1 MAATGYSTLLLY
13 ASQTAGHTPSAANL
27 TNSAA
32 GSEVAINIADGLL
45 FYKDPSGSVK
55 SIGSMIYPGAGIP
68 NSTGSAWGTSYSTT
82 GTGTVVALQT
92 SPLLITPTLSGAL
105 IDNSAPYL
113 TFANGSAVTVA
124 AGRQWYNGTTG
135 SWNLGM
141 GGGNITQQ
149 VGEELF
155 IYGKAS
161 SAISGNTILQA
172 VYQTGTVG
180 ASGVVQFAPTVSG
193 ITNSNLILGVATEDI
208 ASNGT
213 GRITTFGVIHGINT
227 SGSTYSETW
236 VDGDVIWYNPIT
248 GGLTHTKPAAP
259 NIKVQLG
266 IVINAGSG
274 GSGSFQVLM
283 DLGSVLGGTDSN
295 VQLTSV
301 ANNNLLQYDSTAG
314 YWKNVAK
321 IPNSNLQNSSITIN
335 GTSVALGG
343 TATISGG
350 QYFGNAAVKAIAYNA
365 QTIAENVTVTSGNNG
380 LSAGPITVNNGYTVT
395 VESGANWVIV

>member
-55 SIGSMIYPGAGIP
+55 SIGSMIYPGAGIA

-92 SPLLITPTLSGAL
+92 SPLLITPTLSGAVV
-105 IDNSAPYL
+105 DNAAPYL

-124 AGRQWYNGTTG
+124 AGRMWYDGSTG
-135 SWNLGM
+135 AWNLGM

-161 SAISGNTILQA
+161 AAINDSPLQI
-172 VYQTGTVG
+172 VYRTGTVG
-180 ASGVVQFAPTVSG
+180 ASGTLTFAPTISG
-193 ITNSNLILGVATEDI
+193 ITNGNTILGVATEPI
-208 ASNGT
+208 TSNAF
-213 GRITTFGVIHGINT
+213 GRISTFGIIHGIT
-227 SGSTYSETW
+227 TDGSAYGETW
-236 VDGDVIWYNPIT
+236 ADGDVIWYNPVT
-248 GGLTHTKPAAP
+248 GNPTKTKPSAP
-259 NIKVQLG
+259 NIKVSVG
-266 IVINAGSG
+266 TVIHAGSG
-274 GSGSFQVLM
+274 GSGSFQVELSA
-283 DLGSVLGGTDSN
+283 GSTLGGTDSN
-295 VQLTSV
+295 VQFGTLNTGDLIRYNGTYW
-301 ANNNLLQYDSTAG
+301 ANISQL
-314 YWKNVAK
+314 
-321 IPNSNLQNSSITIN
+321 PNSNLQNSSITIN
-335 GTSVALGG
+335 GSSVSLGG
-343 TATISGG
+343 SVTVTGG
-350 QYFGNAAVKAIAYNA
+350 QYFGNAAVKAIAYNS
-365 QTIAENVTVTSGNNG
+365 QTIAENVTVTAGNNG
-380 LSAGPITVNNGYTVT
+380 LSAGPMTINTGFTVT